1 VVAADQVSLTVT
13 ALNGAAIADA
23 IPALARLRIAVFK
36 EFPYLYDGSL
46 EYEAAYLQTYLE
58 CPQTLVVTVQDGTQT
73 VGATSALPLAFE
85 TPELR
90 QPFETQGWDV
100 RHVFY
105 LAESVLL
112 PAYRGRG
119 LGHQFFELREAHARR
134 LGGFT
139 HSAFCAVKREDD
151 HPARAGGPRS
161 LEAFWRGRGYAPDG
175 NLSATL
181 HWQEIGQAAPTPHEL
196 GFWLKTLEP

>member
-1 VVAADQVSLTVT
+1 MTLTVT
-13 ALNGAAIADA
+13 TLTGAAIADA
-23 IPALARLRIAVFK
+23 IPVLAELRIAVFK

-58 CPQTLVVTVQDGTQT
+58 CADSLIVTVQDGAEI
-73 VGATSALPLAFE
+73 VGASSALPLAFE

-90 QPFETQGWDV
+90 QPFETQRWDV
-100 RHVFY
+100 RRVFY

-119 LGHQFFELREAHARR
+119 LGHQFFDLREAHARR

-139 HSAFCAVKREDD
+139 HSAFCAVKREDN

-161 LEAFWRGRGYAPDG
+161 LETFWRGRGYAPDSS
-175 NLSATL
+175 LSATL
-181 HWQEIGQAAPTPHEL
+181 HWREIGQAMQTPHEM
-196 GFWLKTLEP
+196 GFWVKPLE

>member
-1 VVAADQVSLTVT
+1 MTLTVT
-13 ALNGAAIADA
+13 ALSGATIETA

-36 EFPYLYDGSL
+36 EFPYLYEGSL

-58 CPQTLVVTVQDGTQT
+58 CAESLIVAVQDGAEI
-73 VGATSALPLAFE
+73 VGASSALPLASE

-90 QPFETQGWDV
+90 QPFEMQGWDV
-100 RHVFY
+100 GRVFY

-119 LGHQFFELREAHARR
+119 LGHQFFNLREAHARK

-139 HSAFCAVKREDD
+139 HSAFCAVKRAVD
-151 HPARAGGPRS
+151 HPARASGPRS
-161 LEAFWRGRGYAPDG
+161 LETFWRGRGYAPD
-175 NLSATL
+175 NALSATL
-181 HWQEIGQAAPTPHEL
+181 HWQEIGQITQTPHEM
-196 GFWLKTLEP
+196 GFWVKTLEP